1 MVGSAVDA
9 LGQVDILVNAAARV
23 SGMGEP
29 KLAEIVEDQAWSDFN
44 VKVLGYLRCAQAV
57 APYMRRQGW
66 GSIIS
71 ISGMAARRGGS
82 ILASARNAA
91 VVAMTKSLA
100 DELGPE
106 GIIVT
111 AVHPGTTR
119 TERTASMIAER
130 ARREG
135 VSLDEAERRMGALSG
150 INRIIDA
157 REVAYVVAFLASPK
171 AIAINGEVVGVA
183 GGLPGTVAY

>member
-1 MVGSAVDA
+1 
-9 LGQVDILVNAAARV
+9 
-23 SGMGEP
+23 
-29 KLAEIVEDQAWSDFN
+29 
-44 VKVLGYLRCAQAV
+44 
-57 APYMRRQGW
+57 
-66 GSIIS
+66 
-71 ISGMAARRGGS
+71 
-82 ILASARNAA
+82 
-91 VVAMTKSLA
+91 
-100 DELGPE
+100 
-106 GIIVT
+106 
-111 AVHPGTTR
+111 
-119 TERTASMIAER
+119 MIAER